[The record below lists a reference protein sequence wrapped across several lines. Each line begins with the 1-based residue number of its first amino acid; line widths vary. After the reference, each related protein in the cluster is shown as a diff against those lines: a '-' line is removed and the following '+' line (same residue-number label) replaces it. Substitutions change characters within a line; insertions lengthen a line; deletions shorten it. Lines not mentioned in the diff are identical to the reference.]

1 MLTLSPPPEPSISSP
16 FNSPSLAI
24 EVAQA
29 LQQDGYRGDV
39 TPTPSSATPT
49 ELEDQ
54 ERMRLLE
61 SSDEVGV
68 VNGYVGVVSPNSS
81 GSSQGYVLVERQGI
95 SHVTCCHGN

>member
-1 MLTLSPPPEPSISSP
+1 MLTLSPPPEPSP

-29 LQQDGYRGDV
+29 LQQDGYHGDA

-68 VNGYVGVVSPNSS
+68 VSPDSS
-81 GSSQGYVLVERQGI
+81 GSSKGYVLVERQGI
-95 SHVTCCHGN
+95 SHVTCCRGN

>member
-1 MLTLSPPPEPSISSP
+1 MLTLSPPPDPINSP

-29 LQQDGYRGDV
+29 LQLDGYRNDA

-49 ELEDQ
+49 ELE

-61 SSDEVGV
+61 SSDEEGV
-68 VNGYVGVVSPNSS
+68 VNGYVGVVSADSSNSS
-81 GSSQGYVLVERQGI
+81 KGYVLVERQGI